1 MNRIGYNVIL
11 GYGNLRLQHDK
22 TADPVLHRTQN
33 PILSILKSFLSWFK
47 TNSLLPKNKI
57 SLQKKAPNRRQTL
70 MSNV

>member
-11 GYGNLRLQHDK
+11 GYGDRTFKRRRLVKHLQHYQ

-47 TNSLLPKNKI
+47 TSD
-57 SLQKKAPNRRQTL
+57 
-70 MSNV
+70 